1 MNFKLNKRLR
11 RSNRRGAS
19 ALEFAFTSI
28 PLFMIILGS
37 MEYGWFFCNTLVMDE
52 VVQIV
57 SDDAAAQLIGD
68 STDTN
73 TVGRTW
79 EAQGIAQWHGYGLPG
94 EPTFDTEVMSSGGVW
109 LVHVTGTLDYSGL
122 VNGFYGLTGLPTT
135 VEMTVARRL
144 DDQELGNDVIAL
156 F

>member
-1 MNFKLNKRLR
+1 MNFKLGKRLR
-11 RSNRRGAS
+11 RSNRRGSS
-19 ALEFAFTSI
+19 ALEFGFTAI

-52 VVQIV
+52 VVQVV
-57 SDDAAAQLIGD
+57 SDGASSTLIGD

-73 TVGRTW
+73 TVGRSW
-79 EAQGIAQWHGYGLPG
+79 EAEGIALWHGYGLPG
-94 EPTFDTEVMSSGGVW
+94 EPTFDTTVQSSGGVL
-109 LVHVTGTLDYSGL
+109 LVHVTGTLDYAGL

-135 VEMTVARRL
+135 VEMTVARRI
-144 DDQELGNDVIAL
+144 DDQNLGSDVLAL